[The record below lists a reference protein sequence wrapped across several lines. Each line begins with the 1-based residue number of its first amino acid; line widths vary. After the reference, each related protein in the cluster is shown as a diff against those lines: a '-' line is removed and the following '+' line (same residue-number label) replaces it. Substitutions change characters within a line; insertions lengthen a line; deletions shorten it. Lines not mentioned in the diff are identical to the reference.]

1 LRQQR
6 GLPINISTMFDRT
19 ATIASVMTRNVFF
32 VHPEDTMQRVDELF
46 VANNIHHVPVLDEQS
61 RVVGIISKSDYL
73 KILHGFTLFKT
84 EQSVE
89 YNKAILRSLL
99 VGEVM
104 TKQVATLQPDDTVE
118 IAAGYFRENLFHA
131 IPVVDR
137 QKKLVGIV
145 TTFDMLNFAFME
157 PAFLA

>member
-1 LRQQR
+1 
-6 GLPINISTMFDRT
+6 MFDRT
-19 ATIASVMTRNVFF
+19 ATIASIMTRNVFF
-32 VHPEDTMQRVDELF
+32 VHPNDNMQRVDDIF
-46 VANNIHHVPVLDEQS
+46 STNNIHHIPVIDDES
-61 RVVGIISKSDYL
+61 HVVGILSKSDFL

-84 EQSVE
+84 EKSQE

-104 TKQVATLQPDDTVE
+104 TKQVASLQPEDTVD

-137 QKKLVGIV
+137 QKKLVGII

-157 PAFLA
+157 PALLEK

>member
-1 LRQQR
+1 
-6 GLPINISTMFDRT
+6 MFDRT
-19 ATIASVMTRNVFF
+19 ATIASIMTRNVIF

-46 VANNIHHVPVLDEQS
+46 SSNNIHHVPVLDDQG

-84 EQSVE
+84 EKSVE

-104 TKQVATLQPDDTVE
+104 AKQVATLQPEDTVE

-137 QKKLVGIV
+137 QKKLVGIL

-157 PAFLA
+157 PALLA

>member
-1 LRQQR
+1 
-6 GLPINISTMFDRT
+6 MFDRT
-19 ATIASVMTRNVFF
+19 TSIANLMTRDVFF
-32 VHPEDTMQRVDELF
+32 VHPNDTMQRVGELF
-46 VANNIHHVPVLDEQS
+46 TAYNIHHIPVIDDES
-61 RVVGIISKSDYL
+61 HVVGIVGKGDYL

-84 EQSVE
+84 DESMQ

-99 VGEVM
+99 VSEVM
-104 TKQVATLQPDDTVE
+104 SKQVATLQPEVTVDV
-118 IAAGYFRENLFHA
+118 AAGYFRENLFHA

-157 PAFLA
+157 PALLERVSE

>member
-1 LRQQR
+1 
-6 GLPINISTMFDRT
+6 MFDRT
-19 ATIASVMTRNVFF
+19 TTIANIMTRDVFF
-32 VHPEDTMQRVDELF
+32 AHPDDTMQRVDELF
-46 VANNIHHVPVLDEQS
+46 TANNIHHIPVIDNDS
-61 RVVGIISKSDYL
+61 RVVGIVSKSDYL

-84 EQSVE
+84 EKSVE

-99 VGEVM
+99 VSEVM
-104 TKQVATLQPDDTVE
+104 TKQVATLQPEDTVD

-137 QKKLVGIV
+137 QKKLVGIL

-157 PAFLA
+157 PALLQ

>member
-1 LRQQR
+1 M
-6 GLPINISTMFDRT
+6 IDRT
-19 ATIASVMTRNVFF
+19 ASIASIMTRNVYF
-32 VHPEDTMQRVDELF
+32 VHPNDAMQQVDEIF
-46 VANNIHHVPVLDEQS
+46 STNNIHHLPVLDDES
-61 RVVGIISKSDYL
+61 RVVGIISHADYL

-84 EQSVE
+84 EKSVE

-104 TKQVATLQPDDTVE
+104 TKQVASLQPEDTVE
-118 IAAGYFRENLFHA
+118 VAAGYFRENLFHA

-157 PAFLA
+157 PALLQ

>member
-1 LRQQR
+1 M
-6 GLPINISTMFDRT
+6 IDTT
-19 ATIASVMTRNVFF
+19 TTIAQIMIREVFF
-32 VHPEDTMQRVDELF
+32 AKPDDTMQRVDDIF
-46 VANNIHHVPVLDEQS
+46 RTNNIHHIPVIDADS
-61 RVVGIISKSDYL
+61 RVVGIVSKSDYL

-84 EQSVE
+84 EKSEE

-104 TKQVATLQPDDTVE
+104 TKQVATLQPEDTVE

-131 IPVVDR
+131 IPVVDQ

-145 TTFDMLNFAFME
+145 TTFDMLNFAFRE
-157 PAFLA
+157 PALLEE